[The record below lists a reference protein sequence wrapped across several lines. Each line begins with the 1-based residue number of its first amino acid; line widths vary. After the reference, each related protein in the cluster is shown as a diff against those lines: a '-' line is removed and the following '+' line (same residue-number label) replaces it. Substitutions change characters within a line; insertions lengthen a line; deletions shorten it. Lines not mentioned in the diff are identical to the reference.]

1 MMAPPKMALS
11 QRSPKIDLSSAI
23 PIKNAQMANNS
34 SSGGFLSRLFGSGIS
49 KNVEKTAPIGSVLS
63 APKKQQFQARSSF
76 NDEAMD
82 YSEEE
87 ELNTVQS
94 KKPENKTPVTLD
106 NYQTI
111 TNAQHPSGHWS
122 DVTAFNAKFDIKDLI
137 WKKISDEKIS
147 GTVYALILLFSLFQ
161 NQYNEWKLSAIKG
174 VAILKSHFGEEK
186 VVDEFQKIVSETGC
200 EFDDELV
207 DEL

>member
-1 MMAPPKMALS
+1 ML
-11 QRSPKIDLSSAI
+11 DYGDSS
-23 PIKNAQMANNS
+23 
-34 SSGGFLSRLFGSGIS
+34 
-49 KNVEKTAPIGSVLS
+49 E
-63 APKKQQFQARSSF
+63 
-76 NDEAMD
+76 D
-82 YSEEE
+82 E
-87 ELNTVQS
+87 ELNTASEERMVDNES
-94 KKPENKTPVTLD
+94 KKSENKTPVTLN

-174 VAILKSHFGEEK
+174 VAILKKHLGEEK
-186 VVDEFQKIVSETGC
+186 AVDEFQKIVSEIGC

-207 DEL
+207 D